1 MQWCGYCRVGPR
13 ISTASFLARGA
24 EGVCGTHR
32 HVQPGFSVRAPVAQ
46 DEAGQSRASHG
57 EEMSAAMKAL
67 VLVFGAAM
75 IMAEYGP
82 PRLIGYAEARNMK
95 KTDHRNGMDR
105 SNGLPHRAF
114 AFMAKPPYA
123 LPGHC
128 WSDDGGSR
136 WRPCNAAGGGG
147 SGGGGGM

>member
-1 MQWCGYCRVGPR
+1 M
-13 ISTASFLARGA
+13 
-24 EGVCGTHR
+24 R
-32 HVQPGFSVRAPVAQ
+32 HSPACATGFSVRAPVAQ

-105 SNGLPHRAF
+105 RTGFHIAPSISWPSRLTRCLESAGRMTAAPVGGRVMRQVGA
-114 AFMAKPPYA
+114 AAVAEAACRKSA
-123 LPGHC
+123 LTERCPTLL
-128 WSDDGGSR
+128 
-136 WRPCNAAGGGG
+136 
-147 SGGGGGM
+147 